1 MDISGLTPFKQGAE
15 ARLYATTF
23 LGQKAVVKERFSKKY
38 RHPDLDV
45 KLTSDRHKAEAR
57 ALLKCKQIGVACP
70 TLYMADQ
77 EQHLLIMQQ
86 LEGKTARE
94 AVDQGIAE
102 ADVKQLSRIAKLIG
116 STVAKLHQNHL
127 IHGDITT
134 SNLLI
139 QEDGENTKLAVID
152 FGLSFQE
159 GVAEDKGV
167 DLYVLE
173 RAFLSTHPNT
183 EKLFAEVLEAY
194 SADAGAASAEVLKK
208 FEEIRMRGRKRTM
221 LG

>member
-1 MDISGLTPFKQGAE
+1 MDITGLTPFKQGAE

-86 LEGKTARE
+86 LDGKTARE

>member
-1 MDISGLTPFKQGAE
+1 MDLDGLTPFKQGAE

-94 AVDQGIAE
+94 AVDQGIADG
-102 ADVKQLSRIAKLIG
+102 DVKQLSRIAKLIG

-183 EKLFAEVLEAY
+183 EKLFTEVLDAY
-194 SADAGAASAEVLKK
+194 SADAGAASAEVMKK

>member
-1 MDISGLTPFKQGAE
+1 MNVTGLTPFKQGAE

-23 LGQKAVVKERFSKKY
+23 LDQKAVVKERFSKKY
-38 RHPDLDV
+38 RHPDLDI

-94 AVDQGIAE
+94 AVDQGIADG
-102 ADVKQLSRIAKLIG
+102 DVKQLSRIAKLIG

-139 QEDGENTKLAVID
+139 QEDGESTKLAVID

-194 SADAGAASAEVLKK
+194 SADAGAASTEVLKK

>member
-1 MDISGLTPFKQGAE
+1 MDFAGLTPFKQGAE

-23 LGQKAVVKERFSKKY
+23 LGKKAVVKERFSKKY

-70 TLYMADQ
+70 TLYLADQ

-102 ADVKQLSRIAKLIG
+102 GNVKKLSRIAKLIG

-139 QEDGENTKLAVID
+139 QEDEENTKLAVID
-152 FGLSFQE
+152 FGLSYQE

-183 EKLFAEVLEAY
+183 ETLFAEVLEAY
-194 SADAGAASAEVLKK
+194 SKDAGAASGEVLKK

-221 LG
+221 VG